1 MSVEKVMI
9 DLFGNGWYNAMR
21 TYLQSQEFAELGRW
35 LMTERK
41 QKVVYPEQKNVFKAF
56 QLTPYEKVKV
66 VFLGLDPYIR
76 KHQAIGLSFG
86 IELSEN
92 MTNMPP
98 SLKTIV
104 KELESDLD
112 TLCLDF
118 DYSLEEWA
126 KQGVLMLNTSLT
138 VQEGQTNSHLHM
150 WKPFTMQVI
159 DAINNMND
167 NVIFILLGKTA
178 QSYEKYLNPDS
189 TRVIKAPHPAAE
201 AYAGGKAGFYGS
213 KIFSTCNAML
223 YMLEKEEIN
232 WNIKRYKL

>member
-1 MSVEKVMI
+1 MSVEKVMKN
-9 DLFGNGWYNAMR
+9 LFGIGWYNAMR
-21 TYLQSQEFAELGRW
+21 TYLQSQDFANLGYL
-35 LMTERK
+35 LMAERK
-41 QKVVYPEQKNVFKAF
+41 QKRVYPEQKDVFKAF

-76 KHQAIGLSFG
+76 KDQATGLSFG
-86 IELSEN
+86 VDIDK
-92 MTNMPP
+92 TDRKIPP
-98 SLKTIV
+98 SLKIII

-118 DYSLEEWA
+118 DYSLEGWA

-138 VQEGQTNSHLHM
+138 VQDGQTNSHLHM
-150 WKPFTMQVI
+150 WKPFTLEVI
-159 DAINNMND
+159 DAINDKND
-167 NVIFILLGKTA
+167 DVIFILLGKTA
-178 QSYEKYLNPDS
+178 QSYEKHLDPES

-213 KIFSTCNAML
+213 KIFSKCNAML

-232 WNIKRYKL
+232 WNIQ

>member
-1 MSVEKVMI
+1 MSVEKVMKN
-9 DLFGNGWYNAMR
+9 LFGIGWYNAIR
-21 TYLQSQEFAELGRW
+21 TYLQSQDFANLGYL
-35 LMTERK
+35 LMAERK
-41 QKVVYPEQKNVFKAF
+41 QKKVYPEQKDVFKAF

-76 KHQAIGLSFG
+76 KDQATGLSFG
-86 IELSEN
+86 VDIDK
-92 MTNMPP
+92 TDRKIPP
-98 SLKTIV
+98 SLKTII

-118 DYSLEEWA
+118 DYSLEGWA

-138 VQEGQTNSHLHM
+138 VVEGQTNSHLQM
-150 WKPFTMQVI
+150 WQPFTLEVI
-159 DAINNMND
+159 DAINDMNQ
-167 NVIFILLGKTA
+167 NVIFILLGNTA
-178 QSYEKYLNPDS
+178 QSYEKYLDPES

-213 KIFSTCNAML
+213 KIFSKCNAML

-232 WNIKRYKL
+232 WNIQ